1 MTIDYDA
8 LLNWP
13 FPEVEQTYTEKDTIL
28 YALGVG
34 LGNDPLDERQL
45 RYVFAVSYTHLTL
58 PTKA

>member
-34 LGNDPLDERQL
+34 PL
-45 RYVFAVSYTHLTL
+45 SYTHLTL
-58 PTKA
+58 PTILLL